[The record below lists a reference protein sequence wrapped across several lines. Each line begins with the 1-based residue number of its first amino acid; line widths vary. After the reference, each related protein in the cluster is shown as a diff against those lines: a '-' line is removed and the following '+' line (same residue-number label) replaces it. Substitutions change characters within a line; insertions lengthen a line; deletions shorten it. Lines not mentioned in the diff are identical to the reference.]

1 MKAFSLVATLLFI
14 TLQCRIAIAEVV
26 DLTPES
32 FAALASTGTWF
43 VEHFAP
49 WCGHCQRFAPVWTQL
64 GDDYA
69 NLKESKNFHIAKIDC
84 TVYGDLCNEHNVR
97 GYPTVQL
104 YVNGEFIED
113 YAGARD
119 LDVVAAYIV
128 KVADEHAPAVAN
140 LPRPKP
146 IPVPANPD
154 GKVIQLTP
162 ASYET
167 KVVGSDKQ
175 WFIQMYTPWCRYCKD
190 MSSAWTQLASSL
202 KDKINV
208 ASINCEAGSDAKA
221 FCMKHKITGYPTI
234 QFVSGEQTSEYKGA
248 REVDTML
255 QFTKKYNSELQ
266 EITGAQLTSI
276 QQDDSVAFI
285 HLYNEDSK
293 ASLELIAAVSKS
305 FVQDVPFYITADPIS
320 IRHLGYEIGEL
331 PASIILKG
339 KHKFVHASNNYANTL
354 ENRNAVQ
361 TWVQKEKFPIVN
373 EIGLNNA
380 EEILKSD
387 HLVAFALFNGAKDL
401 NSQKKEFKTMTE
413 AWLDKGN
420 KNSNIIFAWLDG
432 VKWSD
437 YVNKVFGIKKS
448 DLPRIVIVDPK
459 NARFYPKD
467 VDGRMLTM
475 NEPQN
480 VLKSIVEAQNDV
492 LEGVS
497 TKPSAH
503 LPIEQDRKSEYH
515 SFVQSHQALS
525 VLLFAIVLGI
535 AYRVFISK
543 RSASDL
549 LPTSSTAKHHE

>member
-1 MKAFSLVATLLFI
+1 MKAFSLVATLLLI
-14 TLQCRIAIAEVV
+14 TLQCRITSAEVV

-32 FAALASTGTWF
+32 FATLASTGTWF

-69 NLKESKNFHIAKIDC
+69 NLKDSKNFHIAKIDC
-84 TVYGDLCNEHNVR
+84 TVYGDLCNDHHVK

-113 YAGARD
+113 YAGSRD
-119 LDVVAAYIV
+119 LDTVAAYIV
-128 KVADEHAPAVAN
+128 KVAEEHAPAVAN
-140 LPRPKP
+140 LPRPKSL
-146 IPVPANPD
+146 PVPANPD

-162 ASYET
+162 ASYES

-175 WFIQMYTPWCRYCKD
+175 WFIQMYTPWCRYCKE
-190 MSSAWTQLASSL
+190 MSSAWTELASSL

-221 FCMKHKITGYPTI
+221 FCMKHKITGYPTL
-234 QFVSGEQTSEYKGA
+234 QFVSGDQTSEYKGA
-248 REVDTML
+248 REVDNML

-293 ASLELIAAVSKS
+293 ASLELIAAVSKA

-339 KHKFVHASNNYANTL
+339 KHKFVHASNNYDNTP
-354 ENRNAVQ
+354 ENRRAVQ

-387 HLVAFALFNGAKDL
+387 HLVAFALFNGDKDL

-420 KNSNIIFAWLDG
+420 KNSNILFAWLDG

-448 DLPRIVIVDPK
+448 DLPRIVIADAKV
-459 NARFYPKD
+459 RF
-467 VDGRMLTM
+467 R
-475 NEPQN
+475 
-480 VLKSIVEAQNDV
+480 A
-492 LEGVS
+492 
-497 TKPSAH
+497 
-503 LPIEQDRKSEYH
+503 SE
-515 SFVQSHQALS
+515 V
-525 VLLFAIVLGI
+525 G
-535 AYRVFISK
+535 
-543 RSASDL
+543 
-549 LPTSSTAKHHE
+549 